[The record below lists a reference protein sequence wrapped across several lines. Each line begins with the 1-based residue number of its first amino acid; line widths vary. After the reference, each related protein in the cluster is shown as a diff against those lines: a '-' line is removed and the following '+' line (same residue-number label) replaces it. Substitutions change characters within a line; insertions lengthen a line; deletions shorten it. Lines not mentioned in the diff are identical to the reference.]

1 MRINISFIYRLLENR
16 TIATFVL
23 VLFCVRI
30 FALEGFDISPIK
42 VGVMAMMPVLLLF
55 QTRIATRTMLLVILY
70 WGVCFFT
77 AVYNQQMRFSTL
89 GFLAMFLLTFTYY
102 EASLRKG
109 VFTLPYFVRL
119 LRFLILAFGVV
130 LIAQQA
136 CLLVGLRTVPFLN
149 LMGQH
154 YLAIDK
160 LPSLSYEPSSTA
172 RILAVAYLCYL
183 RCLQIVY
190 GTKPSIMQLFKGSNK
205 WCTLLFLW
213 TMLMIGSGT
222 AFICLGILSLYFVSL
237 RNAILTIPFFIG
249 MFVVAENMGMKQLER
264 ASKAVEISTKLDAS
278 KIVEEDNSAAVR
290 IAPLIN
296 TLTKTDLTDSKTWLG
311 EGTSEKGRITA
322 KGILEAKHGVLT
334 QYGLVA
340 LILSLCIAYS
350 SIICGFW
357 SVENFLF
364 LIIFLGGIGNI
375 DYAWGAYMLFAGG
388 KYFMDRHHRKNIPTH
403 EYNEVKSLLSQA

>member
-55 QTRIATRTMLLVILY
+55 QTRIATRTMLLVIMY

-213 TMLMIGSGT
+213 TMLTIGSGT
-222 AFICLGILSLYFVSL
+222 AFICLAILTIYFVSL
-237 RNAILTIPFFIG
+237 RNAIVTIPLLIGLFFT
-249 MFVVAENMGMKQLER
+249 AEQMGLKQLER
-264 ASKAVEISTKLDAS
+264 ASKAIEVTTQLDTD
-278 KIVEEDNSAAVR
+278 KIIEEDNSAAVR

-296 TLTKTDLTDSKTWLG
+296 TLTKTDLTATETWLG
-311 EGTSEKGRITA
+311 EGTAKKERITMTS
-322 KGILEAKHGVLT
+322 IQTAKHGVLM
-334 QYGLVA
+334 QYGLIA
-340 LILSLCIAYS
+340 TIISLCLIYT
-350 SIICGFW
+350 SIVGKFW
-357 SVENFLF
+357 SIENL
-364 LIIFLGGIGNI
+364 LCVGIFGVTITNI
-375 DYAWGAYMLFAGG
+375 DYIWGAYMLLATG
-388 KYFMDRHHRKNIPTH
+388 KYFIDKHRRGQITTN
-403 EYNEVKSLLSQA
+403 EYDDAKALMA

>member
-102 EASLRKG
+102 EASLRKE

-213 TMLMIGSGT
+213 TMLTIGSGT
-222 AFICLGILSLYFVSL
+222 AFICLGILTIYFVSL
-237 RNAILTIPFFIG
+237 RNAIVTIPLLIGLFFT
-249 MFVVAENMGMKQLER
+249 AEQMGLKQLER
-264 ASKAVEISTKLDAS
+264 ASKAIEVTTQLDTD
-278 KIVEEDNSAAVR
+278 KIIEEDNSAAVR

-296 TLTKTDLTDSKTWLG
+296 TLTKTDLTATETWLG
-311 EGTSEKGRITA
+311 EGTAKKERITMTS
-322 KGILEAKHGVLT
+322 IQTAKHGVLM
-334 QYGLVA
+334 QYGLIA
-340 LILSLCIAYS
+340 TIISLCLIYS
-350 SIICGFW
+350 SIVSRFW
-357 SVENFLF
+357 SVENL
-364 LIIFLGGIGNI
+364 LCIGIFGVTITNI
-375 DYAWGAYMLFAGG
+375 DYIWGAYMLLATG
-388 KYFMDRHHRKNIPTH
+388 KYFIDKHRRGQITAN
-403 EYNEVKSLLSQA
+403 EYDDTKALMA